1 MQITPT
7 DLATLTFELTQ
18 NATVTERVFNVI
30 NTVNGV
36 DEIHLVLVS
45 INKQQNDSDGDGTID
60 TLDAKFTLSLI
71 NNDGSPMLINGQPI
85 KIAQVHS
92 FNIAAIVDQAVIVDW
107 ISGKCVELIPTL
119 INKRSALLA
128 WSAI

>member
-1 MQITPT
+1 MQMEV
-7 DLATLTFELTQ
+7 LTFELTQ
-18 NATVTERVFNVI
+18 NATVTERVFSVI
-30 NTVNGV
+30 NTVNSV
-36 DEIHLVLVS
+36 NETHLVLVS
-45 INKQQNDSDGDGTID
+45 INKKQNDSDGDGTID

-71 NNDGSPMLINGQPI
+71 DNDGSPILVNGQSI

-92 FNIAAIVDQAVIVDW
+92 FNIAAVVDQTVIVDW